1 MNKVMKGFVLV
12 VAFLFV
18 GCATRPAPTPLTAI
32 HIDPDFH
39 QLVSS
44 KLYVLPIIDKRND
57 KSESADIEKKIR
69 ERCAAVLQK
78 KGYDVVLL
86 SEFGGNPN
94 STAESISRLSVD
106 ELYNFGPENA
116 QSILFLYL
124 NNVSTSYVVVQYTY
138 TVEMTGLLLDKERK
152 KVLWEGNGDVTMKYR
167 GLASAAATGPIT
179 TSFVAAMA
187 PVDKMLK
194 TFPDRIDR

>member
-1 MNKVMKGFVLV
+1 MNKVVKGFIV
-12 VAFLFV
+12 VIAFLFV
-18 GCATRPAPTPLTAI
+18 GCATRPDPAPLTT
-32 HIDPDFH
+32 IDPDFH
-39 QLVSS
+39 QLVST
-44 KLYVLPIIDKRND
+44 KLYILPIIDKRND
-57 KSESADIEKKIR
+57 KSAIADIEKKIR

-86 SEFGGNPN
+86 SEFGGKPN

-167 GLASAAATGPIT
+167 GLAHAAATGPIT